1 MICTCVCDSRIHY
14 SAGTY
19 SVPVSTGWY
28 EYDYYI
34 CPFCMSTWHGDTG
47 DHCVLVSDD
56 YVEVDGINES
66 EINQDSNPEQN
77 IIEGKKQNLFL

>member
-1 MICTCVCDSRIHY
+1 
-14 SAGTY
+14 
-19 SVPVSTGWY
+19 
-28 EYDYYI
+28 
-34 CPFCMSTWHGDTG
+34 MSTWHGDTG